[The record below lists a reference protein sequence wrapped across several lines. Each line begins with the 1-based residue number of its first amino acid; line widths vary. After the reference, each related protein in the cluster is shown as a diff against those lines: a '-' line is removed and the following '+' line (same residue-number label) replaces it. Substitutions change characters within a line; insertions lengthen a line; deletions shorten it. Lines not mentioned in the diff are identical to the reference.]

1 MSKKLGLCLMFVG
14 AYITILGGLFFLMHF
29 FGAQYQ
35 IKPKDYEWVWGLI
48 TGIVMCIGSV
58 FATKKNE
65 WGYVGF
71 GIHIVGI
78 IASVVV
84 LIYGATEYDYLS
96 PFILIG
102 IILSVIGLAISVTFH
117 IINDIK
123 RRKYGESLL

>member
-35 IKPKDYEWVWGLI
+35 II